1 MKRYRITYVNFVN
14 RNDGEGWKDSSN
26 GVMGMYNTIE
36 EMQKDIEREISHH
49 KECYENAKVTID
61 DNECVITYEYKSWRN
76 DKVERIIIYK
86 LLEFDLD
93 KILEENK

>member
-61 DNECVITYEYKSWRN
+61 DNECVITYECKSWRS
-76 DKVERIIIYK
+76 DKVEHIIIYK
-86 LLEFDLD
+86 LLEFDL
-93 KILEENK
+93 NKYKEGCF